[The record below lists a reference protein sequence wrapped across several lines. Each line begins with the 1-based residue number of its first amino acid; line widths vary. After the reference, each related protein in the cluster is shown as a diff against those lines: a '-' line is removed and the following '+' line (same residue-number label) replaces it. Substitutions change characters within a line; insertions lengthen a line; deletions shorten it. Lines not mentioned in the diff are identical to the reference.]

1 MTLISGVLKGPYG
14 DPRSGV
20 TITLRAVRTSST
32 VLSLAK
38 SQSVTDDS
46 GKYSL
51 PVEPGAYEVII
62 SVYGAQPERVGVIEV
77 YSDSLPGTL
86 NDFLSRPGESDITPE
101 IVQTVDRLRAEAAA
115 SAGKASS
122 SAAAAKTSE
131 QNAAKSAAQVVTAFD
146 NVRFKFPENN
156 TNIATWFLLGQFK
169 NAGQNGVG
177 IALKFYGSNGYNGF
191 VYNAGLSRLM
201 LRTGNL
207 GASDT
212 TNKAN
217 RIGGTFLNDTGTA
230 ILDIQVI
237 ESSRDNYD
245 IYVKVNT
252 FTINCWYTVE
262 QITYANAAGLR
273 WEHKAVKQSVEPS
286 GVMKIDMRTGV
297 SFSQS
302 QALPDYATV
311 AQSAIGGFGT
321 GPIHTED
328 AFAKDNKSSIQRY
341 TVATANRPGNVS
353 GGILTLPVDGG
364 PSCAYF
370 ATSVSR
376 QAWVGSSSTALPSTI
391 TWSRLFSSSDQ
402 PTVAD
407 IANLKDWG
415 LSKGATAAN
424 KGNFNAQM
432 QSRRG
437 YVSTDPIGN
446 PFKDVGTHFLDTRS
460 WAVTQAGTDD
470 SYRTVQTCYGYGV
483 SAAQSGKIAVRSWN
497 GATFTPWVWM
507 WSEANTTVDANGF
520 IKKASP
526 IARLSAAPQHMQADY
541 LDGGFALAGYV
552 AVNGE
557 AAGVSAERIATGLYQ
572 LNGSLGLA
580 KEGWTIEVPQ
590 DVNGNRLCFVE
601 TATDNDGV
609 ITVKIS
615 KRRFDIDTA
624 TVVAGEAMDIP
635 EGRWIDLRLAMS
647 VREEVEVLL
656 PEALVLN
663 DDTPSETNA
672 VS

>member
-20 TITLRAVRTSST
+20 TITMRAVKTSST

-38 SQSVTDDS
+38 SQSVTDDG
-46 GKYSL
+46 GKYAL
-51 PVEPGAYEVII
+51 AVEPGAYEVII
-62 SVYGAQPERVGVIEV
+62 SVYGAQPERVGAIEV
-77 YSDSLPGTL
+77 YNDSLPGTL
-86 NDFLSRPGESDITPE
+86 NDFLRRPGESDITPE

-122 SAAAAKTSE
+122 SAAAAKVSE

-146 NVRFKFPENN
+146 NVRFKLPENN
-156 TNIATWFLLGQFK
+156 TNTSAWFLLGQFK

-177 IALKFYGSNGYNGF
+177 IALNFYGSNGFNGF
-191 VYNAGLSRLM
+191 TYNAGMSRLM

-207 GASDT
+207 GASDS
-212 TNKAN
+212 TNKVN
-217 RIGGTFLNDTGTA
+217 RIGGTFINDTGTA

-245 IYVKVNT
+245 IYLKVNA
-252 FTINCWYTVE
+252 FTLNCWYTVE

-273 WEHKAVKQSVEPS
+273 WEHKAVKQSVEPV

-302 QALPDYATV
+302 QALPEYATV
-311 AQSAIGGFGT
+311 AQSAIAGFGI
-321 GPIHTED
+321 GPVHTED

-353 GGILTLPVDGG
+353 GGLLTLPVDGG

-407 IANLKDWG
+407 IPNLKDWG
-415 LSKGATAAN
+415 LSKGVTAAN

-437 YVSTDPIGN
+437 YVGTDPIGN
-446 PFKDVGTHFLDTRS
+446 PFKDVGTYFLDTRS
-460 WAVTQAGTDD
+460 WAVTQTGTDD

-483 SAAQSGKIAVRSWN
+483 SAAQTGKIAVRSWN
-497 GATFTPWVWM
+497 GTAFT
-507 WSEANTTVDANGF
+507 
-520 IKKASP
+520 
-526 IARLSAAPQHMQADY
+526 
-541 LDGGFALAGYV
+541 
-552 AVNGE
+552 
-557 AAGVSAERIATGLYQ
+557 
-572 LNGSLGLA
+572 LGLDMV
-580 KEGWTIEVPQ
+580 GSQ
-590 DVNGNRLCFVE
+590 HHG
-601 TATDNDGV
+601 
-609 ITVKIS
+609 
-615 KRRFDIDTA
+615 
-624 TVVAGEAMDIP
+624 
-635 EGRWIDLRLAMS
+635 
-647 VREEVEVLL
+647 
-656 PEALVLN
+656 
-663 DDTPSETNA
+663 
-672 VS
+672 